1 MFKKAKS
8 KLLTYLFT
16 DWVNNEDDVET
27 LMLTKQL
34 IDIQKNKIT
43 GHKPIIGFRTHSD
56 VTNEVGVQV
65 EKIEIINRIIG
76 CMSID
81 VWTVIPSW

>member
-1 MFKKAKS
+1 MFKKVKS

-16 DWVNNEDDVET
+16 DWFNTEKDVET

-43 GHKPIIGFRTHSD
+43 GHIPIIGFRTHSD
-56 VTNEVGVQV
+56 VTKDG
-65 EKIEIINRIIG
+65 
-76 CMSID
+76 SI
-81 VWTVIPSW
+81 V

>member
-16 DWVNNEDDVET
+16 DWVNNEKDVET

-34 IDIQKNKIT
+34 IDIRKNEIT
-43 GHKPIIGFRTHSD
+43 GHTPIIGFRTHSD
-56 VTNEVGVQV
+56 VTKEMGV
-65 EKIEIINRIIG
+65 
-76 CMSID
+76 
-81 VWTVIPSW
+81 

>member
-16 DWVNNEDDVET
+16 DWVNTEKDVET

-34 IDIQKNKIT
+34 IDIRKNEIT
-43 GHKPIIGFRTHSD
+43 GHTPIIGFRTHASK
-56 VTNEVGVQV
+56 V
-65 EKIEIINRIIG
+65 EG
-76 CMSID
+76 
-81 VWTVIPSW
+81 

>member
-16 DWVNNEDDVET
+16 DWVNTEKDVET

-34 IDIQKNKIT
+34 IDIRKNELV
-43 GHKPIIGFRTHSD
+43 GHTPIIGFRTHASK
-56 VTNEVGVQV
+56 V
-65 EKIEIINRIIG
+65 EG
-76 CMSID
+76 
-81 VWTVIPSW
+81 